1 MESTLVDNA
10 TDTANFAQ
18 FALSQQN
25 NLFWYIIIAV
35 EMYSVQK
42 ELAEELGC
50 QVAPPPEYASGS
62 QPSLIRYGKYDKMLA
77 RVAPML
83 KNLKH
88 ELPDAGKLLQGQ
100 SQIS

>member
-50 QVAPPPEYASGS
+50 QVAPPP
-62 QPSLIRYGKYDKMLA
+62 
-77 RVAPML
+77 
-83 KNLKH
+83 
-88 ELPDAGKLLQGQ
+88 
-100 SQIS
+100 

>member
-50 QVAPPPEYASGS
+50 QVAPPEYASGS
-62 QPSLIRYGKYDKMLA
+62 QPSLIRYGQYDKMLA